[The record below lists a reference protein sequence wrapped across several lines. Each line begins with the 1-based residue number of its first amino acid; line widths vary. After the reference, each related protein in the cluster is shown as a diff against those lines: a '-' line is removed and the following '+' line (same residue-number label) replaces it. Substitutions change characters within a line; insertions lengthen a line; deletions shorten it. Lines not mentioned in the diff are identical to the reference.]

1 MLGFAYGSAAVGSR
15 LIYAAAGFAAARGG
29 PIRLG
34 ALAGA
39 AAAVIEGTLG
49 WAIAWWIGPGRVQGD
64 EAAPAALAA
73 TVIVVVGIGAAPH
86 TPVYGK

>member
-1 MLGFAYGSAAVGSR
+1 MLGVRQRSGWVTSDLRGGR
-15 LIYAAAGFAAARGG
+15 LRGG

-39 AAAVIEGTLG
+39 ATAVIEGTLG